1 MGDGAWCVAQ
11 EGVAGE
17 LSDAFLVNVGL
28 VQQEIPFDFAQGRL
42 FAAAQ
47 DDRDGVLAQ
56 RTATTGQIGVVKL
69 LRMTMGGTGTPLTKV
84 DIEHYEVETL
94 LSSPCDV
101 LWQILPW

>member
-47 DDRDGVLAQ
+47 DDR
-56 RTATTGQIGVVKL
+56 
-69 LRMTMGGTGTPLTKV
+69 GGP
-84 DIEHYEVETL
+84 IE
-94 LSSPCDV
+94 
-101 LWQILPW
+101 